1 MMLTRTPKDS
11 GSGAGSSRAGFT
23 LLEVVLAMGI
33 LVLGLSSL
41 LGLFTFGAAL
51 TRQAGLRSISA
62 TAVDSI
68 MADLEASLFPLESG
82 GTAGE
87 PAVFENRD
95 VPGADGVVYSAV
107 AEPNIDGP
115 LNRAGDPLEY
125 RVDIELAWRTQG
137 VRRTKSFTTLMLREV
152 PFGERMRRR
161 TQRSR

>member
-1 MMLTRTPKDS
+1 MMQTRSSKRRRHR
-11 GSGAGSSRAGFT
+11 AGEQRAGFT
-23 LLEVVLAMGI
+23 ILEVVLAMGI

-51 TRQAGLRSISA
+51 TRQAGLRSVSA

-68 MADLEASLFPLESG
+68 MADLEASLFPLQSD

-87 PAVFENRD
+87 PALFENRD
-95 VPGADGVVYSAV
+95 VPGAPGVVYSAK
-107 AEPNIDGP
+107 AEPHIDGP
-115 LNRAGDPLEY
+115 LNRAGEPLEY

-161 TQRSR
+161 RR

>member
-1 MMLTRTPKDS
+1 MLTRIPKHNQPA
-11 GSGAGSSRAGFT
+11 AGNPRAGFT

-68 MADLEASLFPLESG
+68 MADLEASLFPLQAD

-95 VPGADGVVYSAV
+95 VPGSEGVVYSVV

-115 LNRAGDPLEY
+115 LNRAGEPLEY

-137 VRRTKSFTTLMLREV
+137 VRRTKSFTTLLLREV

-161 TQRSR
+161 R